1 MRVFIMPYSIAEGIE
16 ILNLCLYLPTEN
28 TLALADLHLGFE
40 EMMNKQGTLM
50 PRLNFAEIKKRLER
64 VFIVLE
70 QRGAGKLEK
79 IIINGDLKHEFGTI
93 SEQEWMEVLD
103 IIELLQRKCGK
114 IILVQG
120 NHDNI
125 LGPIAHSREVEI
137 EKFHYLAGSKIIF
150 THGHQFIGAKEFN
163 EARTVIIGHEHPA
176 VKITEGAKGETYKC
190 FLKGVFEGK
199 ELIVMPSMNQ
209 VHIGTNMAKGKVLS
223 PFLQGNLAQFDVWV
237 CEEGETYHFGKLGK
251 LE

>member
-1 MRVFIMPYSIAEGIE
+1 MAPEIAKGIE
-16 ILNLCLYLPTEN
+16 IVDLCLYLPAEN

-70 QRGAGKLEK
+70 QRGAGALEK

-103 IIELLQRKCGK
+103 IIELLRKKCGK

-125 LGPIAHSREVEI
+125 LGPI
-137 EKFHYLAGSKIIF
+137 
-150 THGHQFIGAKEFN
+150 
-163 EARTVIIGHEHPA
+163 HP
-176 VKITEGAKGETYKC
+176 G
-190 FLKGVFEGK
+190 
-199 ELIVMPSMNQ
+199 
-209 VHIGTNMAKGKVLS
+209 GT
-223 PFLQGNLAQFDVWV
+223 
-237 CEEGETYHFGKLGK
+237 
-251 LE
+251 